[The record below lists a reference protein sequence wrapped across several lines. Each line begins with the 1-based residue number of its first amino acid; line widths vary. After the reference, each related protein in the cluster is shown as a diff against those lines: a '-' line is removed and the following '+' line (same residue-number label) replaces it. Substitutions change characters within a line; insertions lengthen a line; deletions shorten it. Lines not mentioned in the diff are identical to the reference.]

1 MASNEYGGQ
10 AVVEGVMFGG
20 KAYQVTAIRRINGE
34 IEFLTIPRPLNPFV
48 TRLKKIPL
56 LRGVVAII
64 EASAA
69 GSEHLQFS
77 TNRFGI
83 LPEEDA
89 EMEAARKTSKLTLL
103 FGVAI
108 VGILS
113 FLFGKFLFTLLPVFA
128 AHLLSSPFPGQFQQ
142 NLLEGLFKFI
152 LLIGYLLAISQTP
165 LIKRVFQYHGAEH
178 KLINTYENQQPLTVE
193 NVQKH
198 SRLHFRCGSSFI
210 LFTIFV
216 GVFVYVWFPTD
227 PLWLRVMIRLLLL
240 PLVIG
245 LSFELLRLTN
255 QFRHTPV
262 LRLLGMPGLCLQRLT
277 TKEPTPS
284 QIEVAIASFNE
295 LLRVESERNA
305 SGQDHQS

>member
-1 MASNEYGGQ
+1 MERSEYGGQ

-20 KAYQVTAIRRINGE
+20 SSYQVTAIRRISGE
-34 IEFLTIPRPLNPFV
+34 IEFLMIRKTQNQFLSG
-48 TRLKKIPL
+48 LKKIPI

-64 EASAA
+64 EASAT
-69 GSEHLQFS
+69 GSKHIQFS
-77 TNRFGI
+77 TDRFGI
-83 LPEEDA
+83 LPDEDA
-89 EMEAARKTSKLTLL
+89 KMEAIRKTSKLTLL
-103 FGVAI
+103 LGVAV

-128 AHLLSSPFPGQFQQ
+128 ASLLSGVFPGHYQQ
-142 NLLEGLFKFI
+142 NLLEGFIKFI
-152 LLIGYLLAISQTP
+152 LLIGYLLAIAQTP

-178 KLINTYENQQPLTVE
+178 KLINTYENNQPLTVE
-193 NVQKH
+193 NIQKH

-216 GVFVYVWFPTD
+216 GVFVYIWFPTD
-227 PLWLRVMIRLLLL
+227 PLTFRIAVRILLL

-245 LSFELLRLTN
+245 LSFELLKLTN
-255 QFRHTPV
+255 GLRHTPI
-262 LRLLGMPGLCLQRLT
+262 LKLLGYPGLWLQKLT

-295 LLRVESERNA
+295 LLRIESKMSEK
-305 SGQDHQS
+305 